1 MEPHKSE
8 QEMLRQ
14 VHRMKIRIQSL
25 MAHFV
30 EEEKKLS
37 QSQVLY
43 GTTAEVLEGLVRAF
57 DACEKNLEDSWLAAG
72 RADENTNQ
80 PRQATP
86 EKA

>member
-1 MEPHKSE
+1 
-8 QEMLRQ
+8 MLRQ

-37 QSQVLY
+37 QSQVQVLY

-57 DACEKNLEDSWLAAG
+57 DVCEKNLEDAWLAAG

-80 PRQATP
+80 PRQAAP
-86 EKA
+86 EKV